1 MALNQE
7 FQMKIS
13 FVAVTYIGIIAV
25 TVKRTWRDNK
35 RALDQA
41 S

>member
-13 FVAVTYIGIIAV
+13 FVAVACIGIIAV
-25 TVKRTWRDNK
+25 TVKRTWRDIIK
-35 RALDQA
+35 EL
-41 S
+41 

>member
-13 FVAVTYIGIIAV
+13 FVAVTCIGIIAV
-25 TVKRTWRDNK
+25 TVKELGGIIK
-35 RALDQA
+35 EL
-41 S
+41 